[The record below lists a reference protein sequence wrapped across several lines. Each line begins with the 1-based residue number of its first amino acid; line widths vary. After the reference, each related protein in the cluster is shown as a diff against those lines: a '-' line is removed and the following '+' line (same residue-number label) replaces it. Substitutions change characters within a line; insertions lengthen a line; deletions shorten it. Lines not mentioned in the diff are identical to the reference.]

1 MMSAVD
7 WQAKATLQQRDDAG
21 SDMFVQFD
29 TIGQGTLA
37 EMVARVMAMP
47 PHDRAR
53 VVLDVAGRGMLDVG
67 QIGDLSRRADFPG

>member
-1 MMSAVD
+1 MTAVD
-7 WQAKATLQQRDDAG
+7 WQAKTTLQQRDDAG

-29 TIGQGTLA
+29 TIGEGNLA
-37 EMVARVMAMP
+37 EMVARVMAMS

-67 QIGDLSRRADFPG
+67 QVTELSRRADFPFG